1 MIGSFIRFDLTSW
14 LPRRQTL
21 LLLGFVAVVG
31 ILLPVPGMAIMGA
44 AIVTSLMIAAPFL
57 GDERGRLDTLYGILP
72 VSRSTVVVGR
82 AGSIVVFALL
92 ASAIAFA
99 VTLLMAG
106 VRGASLDWGLL
117 LVIQAVAVA
126 FVGLSASI
134 QLPVLFRI
142 GYTRGRLISYAP
154 ALAIAGLA
162 WLAQAIGV
170 LDGVQE
176 AATGVPLPLAVGL
189 GLALGATGIVV
200 GVLVAVPLYRKREL

>member
-21 LLLGFVAVVG
+21 LLLGFVAVIG
-31 ILLPVPGMAIMGA
+31 ILLPVPGMAITGA
-44 AIVTSLMIAAPFL
+44 AIVTSLMIATPFL

-72 VSRSTVVVGR
+72 VSRSSVVVGR

-99 VTLLMAG
+99 VTVLMAS
-106 VRGASLDWGLL
+106 VRGGSLDWGLL

-154 ALAIAGLA
+154 ALVIVGLA
-162 WLAQAIGV
+162 WVAQAIGV
-170 LDGVQE
+170 LEGVQE
-176 AATGVPLPLAVGL
+176 AAAGVPLPLVVGL
-189 GLALGATGIVV
+189 GLTLGAVGIVV

>member
-21 LLLGFVAVVG
+21 LLLGFVAVIG
-31 ILLPVPGMAIMGA
+31 ILLPVPGMALMGA

-72 VSRSTVVVGR
+72 VSRSSVVGR

-99 VTLLMAG
+99 VTVLMAS
-106 VRGASLDWGLL
+106 VRGGSLDWGLL
-117 LVIQAVAVA
+117 LVIQAVAIA

-154 ALAIAGLA
+154 ALLIAGLA

-170 LDGVQE
+170 LDGAQE
-176 AATGVPLPLAVGL
+176 AAVGVPLPLVVGL
-189 GLALGATGIVV
+189 GLTLGALGIAV